1 MKKRG
6 SLFVVSGPSGVGKG
20 TIINELFRT
29 TDDLFYS
36 ISVTSRLPR
45 EGEKEGVNYFFVT
58 QDEFKLMIEADEFL
72 EWAHVYSN
80 YYGTPRKFVEE
91 QLELGKDVILEIDI
105 QGSLQVKRKF
115 SEGIFIFILPPSLEE
130 LEDRIR
136 GRGTERE
143 EQIQERFQQ
152 AAAEIVYKSYYNYHI
167 INDQLETAVNKL
179 KAVVLAERCRNNEV
193 KEIE

>member
-45 EGEKEGVNYFFVT
+45 EGEREGVNYFFVT
-58 QDEFKLMIEADEFL
+58 HDKFKLMIEADEFL

-91 QLELGKDVILEIDI
+91 QLDLGKDVILEIDI

-115 SEGIFIFILPPSLEE
+115 PEGIFIFILPPSLEE
-130 LEDRIR
+130 LEARIR

-152 AAAEIVYKSYYNYHI
+152 AAAEIAYKSYYNYHI
-167 INDQLETAVNKL
+167 INDQLAAAVNKI

-193 KEIE
+193 KEIK